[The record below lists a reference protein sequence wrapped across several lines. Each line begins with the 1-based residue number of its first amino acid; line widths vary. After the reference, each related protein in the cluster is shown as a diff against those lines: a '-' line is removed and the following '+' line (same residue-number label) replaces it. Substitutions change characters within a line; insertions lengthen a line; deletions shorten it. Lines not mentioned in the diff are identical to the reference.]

1 MKMGKNNGKGM
12 SDGRYLAH
20 CAEQQGLRTS
30 NGKGDHKIIYSPVGR
45 GYMSVPQRELGKG
58 LACAIRKWL
67 IAAGISFTLFLVWW
81 FMPLFGG

>member
-1 MKMGKNNGKGM
+1 MGKNNGK
-12 SDGRYLAH
+12 SLNDGRYLAH

-30 NGKGDHKIIYSPVGR
+30 NGKGDHKIIYAPVGR

-67 IAAGISFTLFLVWW
+67 ALAGVSFTLFLIWW